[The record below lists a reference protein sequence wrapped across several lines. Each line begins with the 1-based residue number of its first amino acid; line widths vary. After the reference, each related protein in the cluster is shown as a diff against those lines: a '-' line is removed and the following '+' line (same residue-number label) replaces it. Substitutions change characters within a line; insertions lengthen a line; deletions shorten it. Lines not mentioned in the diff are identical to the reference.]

1 LDTTLAQIQNANV
14 ESLRYFWPEAM
25 LILGA
30 MGLFIADLVFKKPE
44 KRVAPLAGLALLVLL
59 ASAAAT
65 WMLGGA
71 AGKSLFNGLLVHDSL
86 ALYFKWFFLGA
97 TALAIW
103 IAAPSREIVPER
115 MGEYF
120 ALLLAMCLGLNL
132 MACSTDLL
140 MVYLSLELV
149 SLISYVLAGYRRADR
164 RAAEASLKYVIYG
177 GVASG
182 VMVFGISYIYGLLG
196 TTDLTVL
203 AHNLAR
209 FNPATAALPLSRAGG
224 QLALIVAVVF
234 VLAGIGYKVASV
246 PWHMWCPDVYEG
258 APTPF
263 TAFLSVGPKAAG
275 FAVALRF
282 FFGAM
287 ATVGSDQPEQVAR
300 IVAGVPW
307 PAILGAVAAAT
318 MTLGNF
324 AAINQTNLKRLLAYS
339 SIAHAGYIMM
349 GLASGTNIGNQS
361 VLIYLTIYLF
371 MNVGAFL
378 VVVAVAH
385 GGRSESIFEY
395 RGLGKRT
402 PFAAIALAV
411 FLFSLTGLPPLAGFV
426 GKFYLFAAVIVKAR
440 ASHGIDA
447 TGWWGL
453 ALIGVLNSAISL
465 FYYARVV
472 RAMFL
477 EKPVEETKVEIP
489 LTYSGLL
496 VGLVAAVLVFGVWW
510 SPIAD
515 AAQNAVRAMYYGV

>member
-1 LDTTLAQIQNANV
+1 MDTTLAEIQSANLD
-14 ESLRYFWPEAM
+14 SLRYFWPETL

-30 MGLFIADLVFKKPE
+30 MALFIADLVFKKPE
-44 KRVAPLAGLALLVLL
+44 KRVAALTTLTLLVLL

-65 WMLGGA
+65 WTLGGA
-71 AGKSLFNGLLVHDSL
+71 AGKSLFNGLMVHDSL

-97 TALAIW
+97 TALAVW
-103 IAAPSREIVPER
+103 IAAPSKEIAPER

-132 MACSTDLL
+132 MASSTDLL

-149 SLISYVLAGYRRADR
+149 SLVSYVLTGYRRADR

-203 AHNLAR
+203 AKNLTQ
-209 FNPATAALPLSRAGG
+209 FDPASSAQVLSRVGG

-263 TAFLSVGPKAAG
+263 TAFLSVAPKAAG

-287 ATVGSDQPEQVAR
+287 ASVISDRPEQAAR
-300 IVAGVPW
+300 IAAGVPW
-307 PAILGAVAAAT
+307 PAILAVVAAAT

-324 AAINQTNLKRLLAYS
+324 SALNQTNLKRLLAYS

-361 VLIYLTIYLF
+361 VLIYLTVYLF
-371 MNVGAFL
+371 MNLGAFL
-378 VVVAVAH
+378 VVVAVAR
-385 GGRSESIFEY
+385 GAGTESIFDY
-395 RGLGKRT
+395 RGLGKRA
-402 PFAAIALAV
+402 PFAAIALAI

-426 GKFYLFAAVIVKAR
+426 GKFYLFAAVVVKAR
-440 ASHGIDA
+440 SAYGIDA
-447 TGWWGL
+447 TGWWCL
-453 ALIGVLNSAISL
+453 ALIGVLNSAVSL
-465 FYYARVV
+465 YYYARVV

-477 EKPVEETKVEIP
+477 EKAVDETKVEIP
-489 LTYSGLL
+489 LSYSGLL

-510 SPIAD
+510 APIAD
-515 AAQNAVRAMYYGV
+515 AAQNAVRVMYWGV